1 MTSPTPQWLPWRT
14 AMQQA
19 LYGSGGFFTRERPA
33 DHFST
38 SVHVSP
44 LYARAVAE
52 LLCRVDSAL
61 GHPADLVFTD
71 MAAGR
76 GELCAGVLDA
86 LPSSVAA
93 RVRAYAVELA
103 PRPAGLDPR
112 VTWTAQ
118 PPDGVRGLLFANE
131 WLDNVPLD
139 VAEADEDGAV
149 RYVEVS
155 TADGAERLGAQVGGA
170 DLRWLRRWWPR
181 IPPGGRAEIGRTRDE
196 AWAAA
201 AGTLADGLAV
211 AVDYSHELARRP
223 EYGTLT
229 GYRAGRQV
237 PPVPDGSCD
246 LTAHVAADSLPGA
259 TPVPQ
264 RTALRALGV
273 TAARPPLSL
282 ATTAPAAYVQALA
295 AATQAATL
303 TSPSALG
310 TFTWSLTPTPPLAA
324 VASALT

>member
-19 LYGSGGFFTRERPA
+19 LYGPGGFFTRERPA

-44 LYARAVAE
+44 LYAQAVAE

-112 VTWTAQ
+112 ITWAAQ
-118 PPDGVRGLLFANE
+118 PPGGVRGLLFANE

-139 VAEADEDGAV
+139 VAEAGEDGTV

-155 TADGAERLGAQVGGA
+155 TADGAERLGARVGGA
-170 DLRWLRRWWPR
+170 DERWLRRWWPR
-181 IPPGGRAEIGRTRDE
+181 MAPGGAPRSGGPGTRRGPPRP
-196 AWAAA
+196 APSPTGSPSPSTTPTSWPAAP
-201 AGTLADGLAV
+201 
-211 AVDYSHELARRP
+211 S
-223 EYGTLT
+223 
-229 GYRAGRQV
+229 
-237 PPVPDGSCD
+237 
-246 LTAHVAADSLPGA
+246 TAPSPATVPGA
-259 TPVPQ
+259 
-264 RTALRALGV
+264 RS
-273 TAARPPLSL
+273 RPCP
-282 ATTAPAAYVQALA
+282 TAPATSPPTSPPTRSRAPRP
-295 AATQAATL
+295 
-303 TSPSALG
+303 SPSA
-310 TFTWSLTPTPPLAA
+310 PPCAPWA
-324 VASALT
+324 